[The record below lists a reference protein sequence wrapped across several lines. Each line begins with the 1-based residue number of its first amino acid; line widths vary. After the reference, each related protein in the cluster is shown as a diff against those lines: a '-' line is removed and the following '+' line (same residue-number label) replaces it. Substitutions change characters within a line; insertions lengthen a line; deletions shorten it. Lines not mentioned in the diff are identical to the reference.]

1 MSISLDITFFIQ
13 LINFLVS
20 LLIINALIIKP
31 IRSNMAR
38 RKALIDADNKD
49 TENFTQRMNAQ
60 YAQYEERL
68 GKVRAEIASERERSK
83 NTAEDSARS
92 VINAANDEARGIR
105 QEAAKKVQQES
116 KEALEV
122 LQAKVSGYSKEA
134 LSKILA

>member
-13 LINFLVS
+13 LVNFLIS

-60 YAQYEERL
+60 YAQYDERI
-68 GKVRAEIASERERSK
+68 GKVRAEIALERERSK
-83 NTAEDSARS
+83 NSAEETARS
-92 VINAANDEARGIR
+92 MINAANDEARGIR
-105 QEAAKKVQQES
+105 QEATQKVQQES

-122 LQAKVSGYSKEA
+122 LQAKVSGYSKDA